1 MKKINKLNNI
11 AVKLIAGFMVVII
24 LIILLGIISY
34 NGSFSAMSKSYRQSM
49 SSTVTTTA
57 SYLELGMSQTSAEAQ
72 KIVDN
77 NEFYKYYRGA

>member
-57 SYLELGMSQTSAEAQ
+57 SRAWYVPNQCRSAKNCRQ
-72 KIVDN
+72 Q
-77 NEFYKYYRGA
+77 